1 MDFPNFDPV
10 ALHIGP
16 LVIRWYALAYLVGF
30 LAGWRYGVYLVSLY
44 KEGIRPNKTDIDD
57 FIPWAI
63 LGVIGG
69 GRLGYILFYNFP
81 QYAEHPLD
89 ILKVWQG
96 GMSFH
101 GGVAGIIAALVIFAM
116 RRGFSPRRLADV
128 ICCGAPIGLF
138 LGRCAN
144 FVNGELFGRV
154 TNVSWGVKFPA
165 GGMLPRHP
173 SQLYEAFLEGIVLF
187 VLLAVLAQKEKIRE
201 MPGVLT
207 GIFLIGY
214 GVSRIIVEFF
224 REPDEQLGFIVGHI
238 SMGQV
243 LSVPMIVLGACV
255 ILYAYKHRKIS

>member
-10 ALHIGP
+10 ALQIGP
-16 LVIRWYALAYLVGF
+16 LIIRWYALAYLVGF

-44 KEGIRPNKTDIDD
+44 KDGTRPNKTDIDD

-89 ILKVWQG
+89 IFKVWQG

-116 RRGFSPRRLADV
+116 KRGFSPRLLADV

>member
-1 MDFPNFDPV
+1 
-10 ALHIGP
+10 
-16 LVIRWYALAYLVGF
+16 
-30 LAGWRYGVYLVSLY
+30 
-44 KEGIRPNKTDIDD
+44 
-57 FIPWAI
+57 
-63 LGVIGG
+63 
-69 GRLGYILFYNFP
+69 
-81 QYAEHPLD
+81 
-89 ILKVWQG
+89 
-96 GMSFH
+96 
-101 GGVAGIIAALVIFAM
+101 
-116 RRGFSPRRLADV
+116 
-128 ICCGAPIGLF
+128 
-138 LGRCAN
+138 
-144 FVNGELFGRV
+144 
-154 TNVSWGVKFPA
+154 
-165 GGMLPRHP
+165 MLPRHP

>member
-10 ALHIGP
+10 AIHLGP
-16 LVIRWYALAYLVGF
+16 LMIRWYALAYLVGF
-30 LAGWRYGVYLVSLY
+30 LAGWRYGLYLVSLY
-44 KEGIRPNKTDIDD
+44 KEGTRPNKTDIDD
-57 FIPWAI
+57 FIAWAV

-89 ILKVWQG
+89 IFKVWQG

-116 RRGFSPRRLADV
+116 KCGFSPRRLADI
-128 ICCGAPIGLF
+128 ICCAAPIGLF

-154 TNVSWGVKFPA
+154 TNVPWGVKFPA

-187 VLLAVLAQKEKIRE
+187 VLLAVLAQKQKVRE

-214 GVSRIIVEFF
+214 GLCRIAVEFV
-224 REPDEQLGFIVGHI
+224 REPDEQLGFIMPYI

-255 ILYAYKHRKIS
+255 ILYAFKHRKIS